1 MKLLDIGEV
10 AKTSGI
16 SPSALRYY
24 EETGLICAVARRGLR
39 RQYSPDVLLR
49 LNLIIM
55 GKAANFSL
63 NEIAEMFGRD
73 GKPDIS
79 RPLCSAKARELNEQI
94 NDLTALRDT
103 LLHVA
108 SCPAPS
114 HMDCPTFRRL
124 AGIAGKRHRGQ
135 KNRSKRAQS

>member
-10 AKTSGI
+10 AKVSGG
-16 SPSALRYY
+16 SPAALRYY
-24 EETGLICAVARRGLR
+24 EETGLISPVARRGLR

-63 NEIAEMFGRD
+63 DEIAGMFSRD
-73 GKPDIS
+73 GKPEIS
-79 RPLCSAKARELNEQI
+79 RALCSAKARELNEKI

-108 SCPAPS
+108 SCPALS

-135 KNRSKRAQS
+135 KKRSKRA

>member
-10 AKTSGI
+10 AKASGV

-24 EETGLICAVARRGLR
+24 EETGLIFPVARRGLR

-55 GKAANFSL
+55 GKAANFTL
-63 NEIAEMFGRD
+63 DDIAGMFGRE
-73 GKPDIS
+73 GKPEIS
-79 RPLCSAKARELNEQI
+79 RALCSEKARELNDKI
-94 NDLTALRDT
+94 NDLSALRDT

-108 SCPAPS
+108 GCPVVS
-114 HMDCPTFRRL
+114 HMDCPTLRRL
-124 AGIAGKRHRGQ
+124 AGIAGKRHRRQ
-135 KNRSKRAQS
+135 KK

>member
-10 AKTSGI
+10 AKVSGV

-24 EETGLICAVARRGLR
+24 EETGLISPVARRGLR

-63 NEIAEMFGRD
+63 DEIAGMFSRD
-73 GKPDIS
+73 GKPEIS
-79 RPLCSAKARELNEQI
+79 RALCSAKARELNEKI

-108 SCPAPS
+108 SCPALS
-114 HMDCPTFRRL
+114 HMACPTFRRL

-135 KNRSKRAQS
+135 KKRSKRA

>member
-10 AKTSGI
+10 PKVSGV

-24 EETGLICAVARRGLR
+24 EETGLISPVARRGLR

-63 NEIAEMFGRD
+63 DEIAGMFSRD
-73 GKPDIS
+73 GKPEIS
-79 RPLCSAKARELNEQI
+79 RALCSAKARELNEKI
-94 NDLTALRDT
+94 HDLTALRDT

-108 SCPAPS
+108 SCPALS

-135 KNRSKRAQS
+135 KKRSKRA

>member
-10 AKTSGI
+10 AKASGI

-24 EETGLICAVARRGLR
+24 EETGLISAVARRGLR
-39 RQYSPDVLLR
+39 RQYSPEVLLR

-73 GKPDIS
+73 GKPEIS
-79 RPLCSAKARELNEQI
+79 RALCNTKARELNDTI

-108 SCPAPS
+108 SCPFLS

-135 KNRSKRAQS
+135 KNRSKRAKS